1 MRTVAGRPDACGSQ
15 DGTPPSPAHRACA
28 SRTGKS
34 PACLATALATL
45 AVALA
50 ALPGCAGPPKAAG
63 MRDVPE
69 LRPGIAA
76 GYLQKEQLPDSVAL
90 LPPPPGAGM
99 PAFANDEEV
108 HRQAATLRGGARWAL
123 AASDADLAFPHA
135 AGTFDCAL
143 GIRID
148 REATPRLY
156 QLVQRTMVDA
166 GMSTSA
172 AKHRYER
179 TRPFVAHGETT
190 CFPKDED
197 ELRKDGSY
205 PSGHTALGWA
215 AALVL
220 VEVAPDRADALLAR
234 GRSYGESRLV
244 CNVHWQSDVL
254 QGRVMGA
261 ATVARLHA
269 VPAFVEDVAI
279 ARQELASAR
288 DAGSKPAR
296 DCAAKAQA
304 LLQPIPGV
312 L

>member
-1 MRTVAGRPDACGSQ
+1 MNRWLLLCCVAVLLA
-15 DGTPPSPAHRACA
+15 ACA
-28 SRTGKS
+28 STPS
-34 PACLATALATL
+34 ELA
-45 AVALA
+45 
-50 ALPGCAGPPKAAG
+50 PGMP
-63 MRDVPE
+63 
-69 LRPGIAA
+69 A
-76 GYLQKEQLPDSVAL
+76 GYLSKEQLPDSLAL
-90 LPPPPGAGM
+90 LPPPPVAGT

-108 HRQAATLRGGARWAL
+108 HRQAATLRDGARWSL

-135 AGTFDCAL
+135 VNTFDCAL

-148 REATPRLY
+148 RDSTPRLY
-156 QLVQRTMVDA
+156 QLVQRTMMDA
-166 GMSTSA
+166 GLSTSA
-172 AKHRYER
+172 AKHRYAR
-179 TRPFVAHGETT
+179 TRPFVAHRETT

-234 GRSYGESRLV
+234 GRDYGESRLV
-244 CNVHWQSDVL
+244 CNAHWQSDVL

-261 ATVARLHA
+261 ATVARMHA
-269 VPAFVEDVAI
+269 VPAFAEDVAL

-288 DAGSKPAR
+288 GAGSKPAR
-296 DCAAKAQA
+296 DCAAEAEA
-304 LLQPIPGV
+304 LSQPIPGV